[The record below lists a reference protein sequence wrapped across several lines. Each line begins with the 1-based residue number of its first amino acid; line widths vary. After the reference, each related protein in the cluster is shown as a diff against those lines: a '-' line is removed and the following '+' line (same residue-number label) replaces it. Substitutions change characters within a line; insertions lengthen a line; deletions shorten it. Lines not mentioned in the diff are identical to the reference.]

1 MASKYVTI
9 GSTNIRRSNIK
20 SFGVSSRT
28 EQPILGEKPHSDEDH
43 LLKGP
48 DAFIIRGEERTVK
61 YVYVTTYQNDN
72 YVFTED
78 EINITEVIYMLKED
92 E

>member
-1 MASKYVTI
+1 MASKYITI

-28 EQPILGEKPHSDEDH
+28 EQPILGEKARTGRSE
-43 LLKGP
+43 LFFQGP
-48 DAFIIRGEERTVK
+48 EFIMGEPKTVM
-61 YVYVTTYQNDN
+61 YVYVATYQNDN

-78 EINITEVIYMLKED
+78 EVNITEVIEMLKND